1 MIIRRFQVARHP
13 RSDTPRNLRIDGRRT
28 SMRLEDVYWS
38 ALEEIAAA
46 TRIDVTRLV
55 ERIAAGDARGN
66 RSSAIRVYVLAWFR
80 RARRRRP
87 ARRLRP
93 QRGPV

>member
-1 MIIRRFQVARHP
+1 MVP
-13 RSDTPRNLRIDGRRT
+13 RPPSDTPRNLRIDGRRT
-28 SMRLEDVYWS
+28 SLRLENAYWA
-38 ALEEIAAA
+38 ALEEIAA
-46 TRIDVTRLV
+46 
-55 ERIAAGDARGN
+55 GDTRGN

-87 ARRLRP
+87 ARRARGRR

>member
-1 MIIRRFQVARHP
+1 VVP
-13 RSDTPRNLRIDGRRT
+13 RPPSDTSRNLRIDGRRT
-28 SMRLEDVYWS
+28 SLRLENAYWA
-38 ALEEIAAA
+38 ALEEIAA
-46 TRIDVTRLV
+46 TKRMDVGLLV
-55 ERIAAGDARGN
+55 ERIAAGDTRGN

-87 ARRLRP
+87 ARRARGRR